1 MLRLVLEEGEGP
13 TEDLAELATSVLRH
27 CPASCGQV
35 EGGGFNV
42 FAMAIALLRR
52 LQPKEE
58 IQLFLL
64 QLLDDC
70 RYSCQARKSV
80 AAELKAK
87 RMKALYVIE
96 AALSTF
102 CGPEG
107 FDLGSTLLDEW
118 LRPAMERSVGRRGSG
133 CDEPPKSGD
142 DVGGTGARR
151 VGRGGPGRKL
161 RRRLRA
167 LRRGGFHALDDAEA
181 SPHTGVLE

>member
-1 MLRLVLEEGEGP
+1 MWRSVLTPTDGAGALIWRVATQTSPELPAEAAPVCQQAREALLAENYGVLREMLRLVLEEGEGP

-118 LRPAMERSVGRRGSG
+118 LRPAM
-133 CDEPPKSGD
+133 
-142 DVGGTGARR
+142 
-151 VGRGGPGRKL
+151 
-161 RRRLRA
+161 
-167 LRRGGFHALDDAEA
+167 
-181 SPHTGVLE
+181 